1 MLPFLKNKQEGAMSE
16 PVEIIE
22 RESDEGPDSFD
33 MLDAVVEDM
42 HIVTGK
48 QIGRAHV

>member
-1 MLPFLKNKQEGAMSE
+1 MISLSRLRELAQA
-16 PVEIIE
+16 EIYKTVCVKVDRIRDVRLE
-22 RESDEGPDSFD
+22 ELE
-33 MLDAVVEDM
+33 

>member
-1 MLPFLKNKQEGAMSE
+1 MKLSAHFDLAEFTRSE
-16 PVEIIE
+16 SAKRHGVSNDPTTE
-22 RESDEGPDSFD
+22 
-33 MLDAVVEDM
+33 

>member
-1 MLPFLKNKQEGAMSE
+1 MKYIDDIRDWLIANNLVTGYK
-16 PVEIIE
+16 V
-22 RESDEGPDSFD
+22 
-33 MLDAVVEDM
+33 